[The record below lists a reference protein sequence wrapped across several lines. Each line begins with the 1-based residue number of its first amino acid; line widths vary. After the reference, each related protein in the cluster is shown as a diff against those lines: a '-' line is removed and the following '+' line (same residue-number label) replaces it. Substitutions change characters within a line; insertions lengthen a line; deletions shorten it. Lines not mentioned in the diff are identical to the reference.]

1 MPSIDFS
8 SPADFYP
15 ARSFGGRPSLRYR
28 RFDSFAEAIRHA
40 VEVVPPS
47 ALMGTVIECDEQ
59 RFQGEAIHTLYQ
71 SEDYPLSR
79 SKAAA

>member
-1 MPSIDFS
+1 MPSVDFS

-15 ARSFGGRPSLRYR
+15 ARGLGGKSSLRYR

-40 VEVVPPS
+40 VEVAPPS
-47 ALMGTVIECDEQ
+47 ALLGTIIECDEQ
-59 RFQGEAIHTLYQ
+59 RYQGEAIHLVYW
-71 SEDYPLSR
+71 SGAYPLSR